1 MASFG
6 EPVQASPTDATTGR
20 PAGRSRRAVE
30 IADAWGNKADKTI
43 EWLGRLSGWLTLAL
57 VLLVA
62 FDVGARYLFHVSW
75 VAEQELEWHVLAV
88 IALMSAS
95 YTLQQGEHVRVD
107 VFYQHYSERTKQWLD
122 VLLPLL
128 VVVPLALFIAY
139 ISVHFSAMAYDI
151 HEGSPD
157 PGGLSHRWIL
167 KAFVP
172 FGFLLVAI
180 QGAAMTLQS
189 AAKLTRIKLGVE

>member
-1 MASFG
+1 MAVIG
-6 EPVQASPTDATTGR
+6 ESVQASPTDDAPGR
-20 PAGRSRRAVE
+20 PAGSAHRAIE
-30 IADAWGNKADKTI
+30 LADAWGKRMDKAI
-43 EWLGRLSGWLTLAL
+43 EWSGRASSWLTIVL
-57 VLLVA
+57 VLMVA

-88 IALMSAS
+88 VALMSAS

-122 VLLPLL
+122 VLMPVL
-128 VVVPLALFIAY
+128 VVVPLALFISY
-139 ISVHFSAMAYDI
+139 VSVHFSAMAYDI

-157 PGGLSHRWIL
+157 PGGLPHRWIL

-172 FGFLLVAI
+172 FGFLLVAV
-180 QGAAMTLQS
+180 QGVAMTLQS
-189 AAKLTRIKLGVE
+189 AAKLARLKLGEE